1 MIRYNKRLNN
11 TISKVVK
18 NYNAKI
24 SRLEKKN
31 PYLALPD
38 KISVKKLKA
47 ESETRKE
54 LTRQIESLKRFS
66 KKGAENTVILPSG
79 EMVSQYEL
87 NEIKRETARLKR
99 NLTRRIN
106 ELARTTPKT
115 AGKLE
120 GFTYAEMGSPR
131 LNNMIAKRDT
141 LKLMEK
147 DFYEGKDVSYKT
159 FARLLKTIRHKQ
171 NYQTEIFKNNYLDN
185 MLFGQAYFIGYDQNK
200 VNHIKEEMNKLSNR
214 DFLKAFDE
222 ETLFQQIRDK
232 YKEFKMVHGDNY
244 FLYADELSEIYDNL
258 YENIEKYLKAYPSYI
273 NANS

>member
-11 TISKVVK
+11 SIRKTVA

-24 SRLEKKN
+24 TRLEKKN

-38 KISVKKLKA
+38 KISIRKLKQ
-47 ESETRKE
+47 ESETRNE
-54 LTRQIESLKRFS
+54 LTRQLNKLKRFS
-66 KKGAENTVILPSG
+66 SKGAENTVILPSG

-87 NEIKRETARLKR
+87 KELKRESARLKR

-106 ELARTTPKT
+106 QLANTTPRT

-120 GFTYAEMGSPR
+120 GFTYAEMGAPR

-141 LKLMEK
+141 IKIMEK
-147 DFYEGKDVSYKT
+147 NFFEGKDVSIKE
-159 FARLLKTIRHKQ
+159 FSHLLKTTRHKQ

-185 MLFGQAYFIGYDQNK
+185 MLFGQAYFIGYDQKK
-200 VNHIKEEMNKLSNR
+200 VEHIKNEMSKLSNS

-244 FLYADELSEIYDNL
+244 FKYADELSEIYDNL
-258 YENIEKYLKAYPSYI
+258 YENIEKYLKDYPSYK
-273 NANS
+273 NA